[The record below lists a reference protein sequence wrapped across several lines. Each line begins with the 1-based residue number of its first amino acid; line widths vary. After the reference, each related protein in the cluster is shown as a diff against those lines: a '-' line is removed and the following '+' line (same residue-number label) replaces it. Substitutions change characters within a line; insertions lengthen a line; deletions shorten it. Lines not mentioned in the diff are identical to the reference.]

1 MTSPVFTE
9 AWLDGADGHR
19 FYSRTYP
26 ASPTPKAVLIF
37 VHGFAD
43 HVGRY
48 EQFHPRCAR
57 RGITVFAYDMR
68 GFGRTALDEEH
79 RSPDE
84 AYGKTDR
91 SVELRDLEW
100 WVQHVRRTYS
110 DVPIFVMGHSAGG
123 GLTMAFA
130 TRPSPPPEQETLSM
144 VSGIIAQAP
153 LVGLTHPTPTV
164 LRYIARVLSRV
175 APTMSIPAP
184 MPEERFSRDPKAVEA
199 LVNDPLRIPRGT
211 TRGLLDMVSQG
222 AEMLEEGYKRW
233 PKDLPLLMTWG
244 TVDEVNCPKSGVAFF
259 NKLDLKDKKL
269 VEYEGAYHD
278 LLHEVDDIPD
288 KVTEEYIAWI
298 ESHLSTGMA
307 S

>member
-110 DVPIFVMGHSAGG
+110 DVPIFVMGHSAVSPDILQSPLIALTLTLAQQGG

-184 MPEERFSRDPKAVEA
+184 MPEEVCS
-199 LVNDPLRIPRGT
+199 
-211 TRGLLDMVSQG
+211 LLLFQ
-222 AEMLEEGYKRW
+222 
-233 PKDLPLLMTWG
+233 
-244 TVDEVNCPKSGVAFF
+244 
-259 NKLDLKDKKL
+259 
-269 VEYEGAYHD
+269 
-278 LLHEVDDIPD
+278 
-288 KVTEEYIAWI
+288 
-298 ESHLSTGMA
+298 
-307 S
+307 